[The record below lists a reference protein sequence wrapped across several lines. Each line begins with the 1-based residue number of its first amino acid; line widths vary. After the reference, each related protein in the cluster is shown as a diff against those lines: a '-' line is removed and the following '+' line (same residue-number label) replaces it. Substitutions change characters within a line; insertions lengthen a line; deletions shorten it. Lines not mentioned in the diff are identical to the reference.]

1 MGVIINIL
9 SRKKKEGGE
18 RWGSNSMFSMPLRIE
33 LYYWLLT
40 KSRLNLHG
48 DGDQKGYQDST
59 GSGTERGGLASIL
72 TKGS

>member
-1 MGVIINIL
+1 
-9 SRKKKEGGE
+9 
-18 RWGSNSMFSMPLRIE
+18 MFSMPLRIE

-48 DGDQKGYQDST
+48 DGDQKRYQDST
-59 GSGTERGGLASIL
+59 GSETERGGLASIL